1 MAHGDLQEVK
11 KGAFELVHFKVI
23 WGISPQ
29 LNFKFESFLMKT
41 FYGENLI
48 YYCTIGSEK
57 LNCLKKAVTVDP
69 NGPWNCHFGLIGV
82 HVYMYLQIF

>member
-1 MAHGDLQEVK
+1 
-11 KGAFELVHFKVI
+11 
-23 WGISPQ
+23 
-29 LNFKFESFLMKT
+29 MKT

-82 HVYMYLQIF
+82 HVYMYLQIFWKPIFLKGYIFESCQAIPAKNFHVASLR